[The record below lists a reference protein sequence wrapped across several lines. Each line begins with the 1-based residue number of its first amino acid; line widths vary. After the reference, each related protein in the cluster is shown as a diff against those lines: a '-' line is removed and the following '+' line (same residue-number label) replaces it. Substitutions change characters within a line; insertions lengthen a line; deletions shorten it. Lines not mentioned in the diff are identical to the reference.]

1 MNARQKAKH
10 YKKKYEE
17 LAYIKMKI
25 PHFEVCEEG
34 IIDTI
39 RFERCYPVALISNP
53 NTNIRQILVKDLAYE
68 LARNFDAYT
77 KFTSTFLPHSN
88 QWKFTADVKIIKGG
102 N

>member
-17 LAYIKMKI
+17 LAYMKI
-25 PHFEVCEEG
+25 PHFEVCEDG
-34 IIDTI
+34 TIDTI

-88 QWKFTADVKIIKGG
+88 QWKFTADVRVVKGG